1 MSRYLSTSLS
11 RFLFSAVSHVGAAYK
26 PRPHG
31 ASEGNGIWTNENFE
45 RLSDHRPVWIVGQI
59 AEEVT
64 DAAVARTPH
73 ITPAIR
79 IMSMFQRHLLNP
91 EDKDTMEKVLF
102 Q

>member
-11 RFLFSAVSHVGAAYK
+11 QVLFSAVSHVRAAYK
-26 PRPHG
+26 PRANG
-31 ASEGNGIWTNENFE
+31 ASEGNGIWTNDNFE
-45 RLSDHRPVWIVGQI
+45 RPSDHRPVSFVGQI
-59 AEEVT
+59 TEEVT
-64 DAAVARTPH
+64 DAAAALTPH

-91 EDKDTMEKVLF
+91 EDKETMEKVLF